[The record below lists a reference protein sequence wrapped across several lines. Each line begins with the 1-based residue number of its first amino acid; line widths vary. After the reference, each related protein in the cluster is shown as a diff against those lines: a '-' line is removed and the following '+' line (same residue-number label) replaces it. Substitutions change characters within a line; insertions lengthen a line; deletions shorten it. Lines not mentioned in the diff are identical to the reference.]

1 MKIQLIKNRS
11 DIGAGTRGSDM
22 GVDAMEI
29 AAINKGDDFF
39 HRHEHVDVETHN
51 ESIYNKNTNPFAKR
65 IEHVFE
71 QCERVSTTVKTSI
84 NAGYFPIVLS
94 GDHSSALGTISGIK
108 AANPHQ
114 TIGVIWLDAHA
125 DLHSPYT
132 SPSGNI
138 HGMPL
143 AAVLGKDNLEHQLNP
158 IEAATEYFWG
168 KIKNIG
174 MDGPKLLPEHLVY
187 FGLRD
192 FEPAEGALI
201 HQEGMRHY
209 RVDEMREKKIS
220 ACVEAC
226 LEQLKDC
233 YSIYISFDVDSMDC
247 DSISYGTGTP
257 VPTGFYPMEII
268 NIIDV
273 LMDSGKVGCIE
284 FTEINPLLDNKGN
297 RMAETAFEV
306 LSFIAKKIETGS
318 VPAKLISAQ
327 GN

>member
-1 MKIQLIKNRS
+1 
-11 DIGAGTRGSDM
+11 
-22 GVDAMEI
+22 
-29 AAINKGDDFF
+29 
-39 HRHEHVDVETHN
+39 
-51 ESIYNKNTNPFAKR
+51 
-65 IEHVFE
+65 
-71 QCERVSTTVKTSI
+71 
-84 NAGYFPIVLS
+84 
-94 GDHSSALGTISGIK
+94 
-108 AANPHQ
+108 
-114 TIGVIWLDAHA
+114 
-125 DLHSPYT
+125 
-132 SPSGNI
+132 
-138 HGMPL
+138 MPL
-143 AAVLGKDNLEHQLNP
+143 AAVMGLDNLDHQLNS
-158 IEAATEYFWG
+158 IEAATEYFWS

-174 MDGPKLLPEHLVY
+174 IEGPKLLPEHLVY

-233 YSIYISFDVDSMDC
+233 DSIYISFDVDSMDC

-257 VPTGFYPMEII
+257 VPTGFYSMEII